1 VATTTIKTK
10 TVTAPTIRQITMA
23 SSITTAAVT
32 TITMSPSSPST
43 TSTASITK
51 NLQKFFVSYLSRLL
65 CHVLVQLLL
74 K

>member
-23 SSITTAAVT
+23 SSITIAAVT
-32 TITMSPSSPST
+32 SITMSPST
-43 TSTASITK
+43 TSTTSTSITK
-51 NLQKFFVSYLSRLL
+51 NLQKLFVSCHPRLL